1 MNVNHLVGTYGYWVV
16 FLLVM
21 AESLGVPLPGE
32 TALIAAGTYAGA
44 SHRLNPWL
52 VFLVAG
58 AAALLGDNI
67 GYLIGR
73 VGGYRLAVRYGPKVH
88 LRERELKVA
97 RYVFDRWGVLVVFLG
112 RFVSVLRTYA
122 AFLAGTS
129 RMRWRMF
136 LPANAAGGLIW
147 AAAYTAASY
156 FAGKA
161 VERASGT
168 VTLVL
173 GLVAAAVVV
182 TGIFLL
188 RRSVSKLAERAEQA
202 YPGPLDG
209 SSSTSGPA
217 LVPLEPGT
225 GLVEPGTGLVER
237 RAERG
242 Q

>member
-1 MNVNHLVGTYGYWVV
+1 MNVSHLVSTYGYWVV

-44 SHRLNPWL
+44 THRLNPWL
-52 VFLVAG
+52 VFVIAG
-58 AAALLGDNI
+58 AAAIAGDNI

-73 VGGYRLAVRYGPKVH
+73 VGGYRLALRYGPKIH
-88 LRERELKVA
+88 LRQRELKVA
-97 RYVFDRWGVLVVFLG
+97 RYVFDRWGALVVFLG

-129 RMRWRMF
+129 HMRWRTF
-136 LPANAAGGLIW
+136 LPANASGGVLW
-147 AAAYTAASY
+147 AAVYAFASY

-173 GLVAAAVVV
+173 GVAAVVV
-182 TGIFLL
+182 IVAVLFLV
-188 RRSVSKLAERAEQA
+188 RRSVSRLADKAEQA
-202 YPGPLDG
+202 YPGPLG
-209 SSSTSGPA
+209 GAELRAAPA
-217 LVPLEPGT
+217 LGPPEGQ
-225 GLVEPGTGLVER
+225 G
-237 RAERG
+237 AERG
-242 Q
+242 

>member
-1 MNVNHLVGTYGYWVV
+1 MNVNHLVSTYGYWVV

-32 TALIAAGTYAGA
+32 TALIAAGTYSGA
-44 SHRLNPWL
+44 SHRLSPWL
-52 VFLVAG
+52 VFFVAG
-58 AAALLGDNI
+58 AAAVIGDNI

-88 LRERELKVA
+88 LRQRELKVA
-97 RYVFDRWGVLVVFLG
+97 RYVFDRWGVLVVFFG

-129 RMRWRMF
+129 HMRWRTF
-136 LPANAAGGLIW
+136 LPANASGGLVW
-147 AAAYTAASY
+147 AAIYTAASY

-173 GLVAAAVVV
+173 GGVAVVV
-182 TGIFLL
+182 VIAVVFLV
-188 RRSVSKLAERAEQA
+188 RNSISRLAERAEQA

-209 SSSTSGPA
+209 GQPRVALALDPPGPKA
-217 LVPLEPGT
+217 RSAEPAKK
-225 GLVEPGTGLVER
+225 R
-237 RAERG
+237 
-242 Q
+242 